1 MKVTVLSEHGFE
13 EALLGLSLSRN
24 QTVERMKEIAV
35 KKAFGESGE
44 AKFLEFIYIWVDI
57 TAPRYWWQEA
67 DTYRLSSKQSEST
80 MYSLCKSKLT
90 LDKFEYNEYTKDIT
104 EKQIEMLNELV
115 SQYSES
121 KESGACKKLKLAIK
135 QALPE
140 NFLQRRIWCM
150 NYKTLQNIYN
160 QRKNHFLPEWKIFL
174 ESVLKSIS
182 HSEFITGVS
191 D

>member
-1 MKVTVLSEHGFE
+1 MKVIVLSEHGIE
-13 EALLGLSLSRN
+13 EAFLGLSLSRN
-24 QTVERMKEIAV
+24 QSVERMKEIAV

-44 AKFLEFIYIWVDI
+44 AKFLEFIYIWIDV

-90 LDKFEYNEYTKDIT
+90 LDRFEYNEYTKDII
-104 EKQIEMLNELV
+104 EEQIESLNKLIF
-115 SQYSES
+115 QYSEC
-121 KESGACKKLKLAIK
+121 KESDIRKKLKLAIK

-140 NFLQRRIWCM
+140 SFLQRRIWCM

-160 QRKNHFLPEWKIFL
+160 QRKNHFLPEWRIFL
-174 ESVLKSIS
+174 RSVLDGIS
-182 HSEFITGVS
+182 YPELITGPIN
-191 D
+191 

>member
-57 TAPRYWWQEA
+57 AAPRYWWQEA

-80 MYSLCKSKLT
+80 MYSLCRSKLT

-121 KESGACKKLKLAIK
+121 KESDARKKLKLAIK

-160 QRKNHFLPEWKIFL
+160 QRKNHFLPEWRIFL
-174 ESVLKSIS
+174 RSVLDGIS
-182 HSEFITGVS
+182 YPELITGPIN
-191 D
+191 